1 MPAAQVIEDAE
12 LRADAPSPPARPFVK
27 GLFHWLA
34 EDYDRA
40 VLTYSL
46 GQDLRWKSTLV
57 KAVRPRPGD
66 RALDLACGTGLI
78 MERLGR
84 ELGDPAVVGMDINRT
99 MLLKARGY
107 GADRNLIQGD
117 AESIPLADASVDIVT
132 AGYLP
137 KYVQL
142 DRFAREV
149 ARVLRTGGRFA
160 CYDFSR
166 PLRATL
172 TGRAY
177 SLYLHRV
184 LPGVAG
190 GFANGDSSWR
200 TLFEFLAHVAETSG
214 WETRI
219 VAALDGA
226 EFESVK
232 TVPSLGGA
240 VTWVWAVRRGR

>member
-1 MPAAQVIEDAE
+1 MPAVRVIEDAH
-12 LRADAPSPPARPFVK
+12 LRADGPSPPARPFVN

-46 GQDLRWKSTLV
+46 GQDLRWKSTLI
-57 KAVRPRPGD
+57 KTIRPRSGD

-84 ELGDPAVVGMDINRT
+84 ELGDPAIVGMDINRT

-107 GADRNLIQGD
+107 GRDRKLIQGD
-117 AESIPLADASVDIVT
+117 AESIPLADASFDIVT

-137 KYVQL
+137 KYVEL

-149 ARVLRTGGRFA
+149 ARVLRPGGRFA
-160 CYDFSR
+160 SYDFSR
-166 PLRATL
+166 PLHATL
-172 TGRAY
+172 AGRAY

-184 LPGVAG
+184 LPGVAS
-190 GFANGDSSWR
+190 GFSNGDSSWR
-200 TLFEFLAHVAETSG
+200 TLFEFLAHMAETSE

-219 VAALDGA
+219 VAALEGA
-226 EFESVK
+226 GFRSIQM
-232 TVPSLGGA
+232 VPSLGGA